1 MAKKE
6 RSAFSRKVDEICR
19 VVFLTEEGKPKS
31 TLLVYSFSLALL
43 FIAVYMISYVF
54 LVDAIER
61 MLASSSVLVRNIF
74 EYLVP
79 GVLVSIPCVS
89 LSYLC
94 KKRMNMIAAAYSW
107 LDLIVILAFVGMT
120 FTADKSDWLTDYSLF
135 LMIVGIPMLI
145 SAISGTIGSQIIYRK
160 RAAALERKK
169 AQYSAKSRL
178 GY

>member
-6 RSAFSRKVDEICR
+6 KSAFSRKVDEICR
-19 VVFLTEEGKPKS
+19 VVFLTEEGRPKS

-54 LVDAIER
+54 LVDVIER
-61 MLASSSVLVRNIF
+61 MLANSSVVIRNIF

-79 GVLVSIPCVS
+79 GILVSIPCVA

-94 KKRMNMIAAAYSW
+94 KKKMNMVAAAYSW
-107 LDLIVILAFVGMT
+107 MDLIVILAFFGMT
-120 FTADKSDWLTDYSLF
+120 FTADKSDWATDYSLF
-135 LMIVGIPMLI
+135 LMIVGIPMLV

-160 RAAALERKK
+160 RVAAFERKK
-169 AQYSAKSRL
+169 VSSLHSA
-178 GY
+178 G

>member
-1 MAKKE
+1 
-6 RSAFSRKVDEICR
+6 
-19 VVFLTEEGKPKS
+19 
-31 TLLVYSFSLALL
+31 
-43 FIAVYMISYVF
+43 
-54 LVDAIER
+54 
-61 MLASSSVLVRNIF
+61 
-74 EYLVP
+74 
-79 GVLVSIPCVS
+79 
-89 LSYLC
+89 
-94 KKRMNMIAAAYSW
+94 MIAAAYSW

-160 RAAALERKK
+160 RVSALERQK